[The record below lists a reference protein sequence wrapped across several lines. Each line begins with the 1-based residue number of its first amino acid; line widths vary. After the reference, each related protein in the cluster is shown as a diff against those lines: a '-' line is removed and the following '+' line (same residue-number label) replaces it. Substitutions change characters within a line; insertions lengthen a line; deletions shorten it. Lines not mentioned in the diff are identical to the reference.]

1 MTRSGNIYCVLRRWK
16 EKLECKEFWR
26 WADIEVTD
34 DNLDDVTKSNRILLV
49 DTISLDKS
57 LSDLS
62 ANIFL
67 NFLIN
72 CDETLSARSLSLED
86 TNPSTIDVD
95 TLASAVLRL
104 EETNLNSSGL
114 TMNQVNAIFRKLA
127 SSDVRKL
134 EALEIADN
142 VLSSVSPSIL
152 SIVVVRL
159 KEVGMSSTELTED
172 QLEAVLIRIAQTED
186 LRLKSLDLS
195 FNKLSTV
202 KSSILV
208 SGIIKVKSANLS
220 WTDLTDHQLERLFNK
235 IVETESQDLGLQDLD
250 VFDNDLASVEP
261 GTLAQAI
268 LRLERVN
275 LSGLG
280 LTPDQVTTI
289 ITGIAHPHSQ
299 TDKHPPHLSLQGFDF
314 SLVPQGVLA
323 DAVVKLE
330 DVNLSVANNIS
341 KYQAAA
347 VIQNMATCDDLCL
360 AVLDISGLDLSL
372 VPPVTLAQA
381 VVRLKRLSCLS
392 EAQITPE
399 QANTLFSKLAE
410 TEDLRLETLLLEDN
424 DLSAVSAD
432 QIASAIIH
440 LKKVSLTGA
449 SLEPAWSPTN

>member
-1 MTRSGNIYCVLRRWK
+1 M
-16 EKLECKEFWR
+16 
-26 WADIEVTD
+26 TD